1 MINKIVYHNVGDAIL
16 HLIPHALLYNL
27 HKHGN
32 VPNHHDEHEHDHTE
46 FHEHS
51 DHHDS
56 HDHFDKIDG
65 HELHQNAVWL
75 GLVVMVSL
83 VGFFSFERI
92 INKLGEWREKG
103 NKEKVKSKKA
113 HIDSHRNSVDKAGD
127 RKPINAEDGI
137 LNNIVE
143 EKLAGALD
151 SVVHGELNREAKK
164 VKVIRSGHRPNF
176 DMVVGERVCKHRYSS
191 ICVDDIDELM
201 NTTTPNG
208 HDKTDDTILTKANNN
223 DNLCHGKSF
232 KKKLQAV
239 KDKVPEPLES
249 QSDIKDTVVMSDEFQ
264 TNCDNSSLDK
274 QHLDSIKEN
283 TEVME
288 RDLKK
293 SNGLDLNL
301 TEQLIKAKQI
311 IMNGSPTKKALSSE
325 VLLGK
330 FSSYLMFDSNNTI

>member
-1 MINKIVYHNVGDAIL
+1 
-16 HLIPHALLYNL
+16 
-27 HKHGN
+27 
-32 VPNHHDEHEHDHTE
+32 
-46 FHEHS
+46 
-51 DHHDS
+51 
-56 HDHFDKIDG
+56 
-65 HELHQNAVWL
+65 
-75 GLVVMVSL
+75 
-83 VGFFSFERI
+83 
-92 INKLGEWREKG
+92 
-103 NKEKVKSKKA
+103 
-113 HIDSHRNSVDKAGD
+113 
-127 RKPINAEDGI
+127 
-137 LNNIVE
+137 
-143 EKLAGALD
+143 
-151 SVVHGELNREAKK
+151 
-164 VKVIRSGHRPNF
+164 
-176 DMVVGERVCKHRYSS
+176 
-191 ICVDDIDELM
+191 M

-223 DNLCHGKSF
+223 DNLCHGKSL

-274 QHLDSIKEN
+274 QHLDSIKESS
-283 TEVME
+283 EDIE

-330 FSSYLMFDSNNTI
+330 CSSCLIFNSNIFLFIPQSFDYYIFTIKLIFQ